1 MYISLRIEADLC
13 CFVWEMYRVYH
24 KLFICVEAFDL
35 HVIPGILGLVI
46 YVIWIS
52 RRMNRK
58 MGKTK
63 KPAMELVDC

>member
-1 MYISLRIEADLC
+1 M
-13 CFVWEMYRVYH
+13 YH